1 VRDLLDLT
9 PETIA
14 ESQKSAELDL
24 AAGHKRRRRSC
35 ARAARMP
42 TKARRALIPESRDW
56 WDEHV
61 AEEEHP
67 ATAEG
72 LAEFIRD
79 SLEPI
84 CYRMAR
90 KPNLPRPSRRKPWA
104 KGCGRTCWRS

>member
-1 VRDLLDLT
+1 LPNV
-9 PETIA
+9 
-14 ESQKSAELDL
+14 SKSAALDL
-24 AAGHKRRRRSC
+24 AATQK
-35 ARAARMP
+35 AAAILRKGGP
-42 TKARRALIPESRDW
+42 NAYEKARRALIQESRDW

-61 AEEEHP
+61 EEEEHP

-90 KPNLPRPSRRKPWA
+90 KPNLPRRSRRKPWA
-104 KGCGRTCWRS
+104 KGCKRTDWRS